1 MKLYF
6 TAKQK
11 NIKTVNGVTSSEYD
25 LLVGDV
31 NVGLGILQSNVE
43 YSQGSLGG
51 ISVIN
56 NQWILNLNYA
66 ESNLNMGYYY
76 ENISQ
81 STTPSKDPIVSK
93 VMVTYITGRD
103 AVDISM
109 DNLGGSIKTID
120 NINYDINIFSM

>member
-6 TAKQK
+6 IAKQK
-11 NIKTVNGVTSSEYD
+11 SIKTVNGVTSSEYD

-31 NVGLGILQSNVE
+31 NIGLGILQSNVV

-56 NQWILNLNYA
+56 NQWILNLKYA
-66 ESNLNMGYYY
+66 ESDLNMGYYY
-76 ENISQ
+76 QNISQ
-81 STTPSKDPIVSK
+81 STTPSNDPIVSK

-120 NINYDINIFSM
+120 NINYEINIFSM